1 MEERK
6 WGNWLR
12 GLGAIATFVQIA
24 ALCVAVAVLVIAFIP
39 KSPVAVELPTSLLPA
54 SLSSFASPA
63 GSPDASPDASS
74 AAKVVPGVEI
84 DPEGTVM
91 VRVTDPSLAQRLLYL
106 VTVLPGLLLIAEI
119 ARRLAGLL
127 RIAREQDPF
136 SSRTAKDLT
145 VLAKITAFGGAGAWA
160 VAIVAL
166 WVLSTTVLRDGGAF
180 VSTPPLLPWVFV
192 AFIFAGFGQLIAR
205 GVAMRTEL
213 DTVI

>member
-1 MEERK
+1 MEEQK

-12 GLGAIATFVQIA
+12 GLAAIATFVQIA
-24 ALCVAVAVLVIAFIP
+24 AVCVAVAVLVIAFIP
-39 KSPVAVELPTSLLPA
+39 KSPVAVELPTSM
-54 SLSSFASPA
+54 LSSAGSPA
-63 GSPDASPDASS
+63 GAPSGSSDAS
-74 AAKVVPGVEI
+74 AALSGKVVPGVEI

-91 VRVTDPSLAQRLLYL
+91 VRVTDPSLVQRLLYL
-106 VTVLPGLLLIAEI
+106 VTILPGLLLIAEI

-145 VLAKITAFGGAGAWA
+145 VVAKITAFGGAGAWA

-180 VSTPPLLPWVFV
+180 VSSPPLLPWVFV
-192 AFIFAGFGQLIAR
+192 AFILAGFGQLIAR

-213 DTVI
+213 DAVI